1 VLSSSAGLAVILIG
15 VGAVGLTLLL
25 DARSKRARF
34 GGSKGFRAN
43 GSVGRSSSTIGGSS
57 DVQSQE
63 AVTPRKR
70 FSRLSGLERRLKYAR
85 VNITPSQFRL
95 IIVAATA
102 AIYISLITIPRIN
115 TVIHLIIAVWGGSLL
130 VNNYINRRTKI
141 QFDAFD
147 RDFAPFI
154 MAFVGLLKS
163 GMNLMA
169 GMEAASERLG
179 PDSLL
184 RMEVVR
190 MLERLRFGVN
200 EDFAIGS
207 FAESVDHPDIEL
219 FVQAMLLSKQV
230 GGSLSNTLE
239 RLARQARRRAQFRLQ
254 ARAAVGQQ
262 RGSVWAILVIIA
274 LVQTLLYFQMPDVI
288 LAGLRS
294 DIGFVVWQVAFLIA
308 WFAVWLIGQITNIK
322 V

>member
-1 VLSSSAGLAVILIG
+1 MLSSSAGLAVVIIG
-15 VGAVGLTLLL
+15 VGAVVLTLAFDL
-25 DARSKRARF
+25 RSKRARLTQ
-34 GGSKGFRAN
+34 SKSFRARD
-43 GSVGRSSSTIGGSS
+43 SVGRSLAPIGGGA
-57 DVQSQE
+57 DTQFKQAE
-63 AVTPRKR
+63 AAKKK
-70 FSRLSGLERRLKYAR
+70 FGRLSVLEKRLKYAQ
-85 VNITPSQFRL
+85 VIITPSQFR
-95 IIVAATA
+95 IIILAVTA
-102 AIYISLITIPRIN
+102 LIYILLLAIPRIN
-115 TVIHLIIAVWGGSLL
+115 TVVHLIIAVWGGSLL
-130 VNNYINRRTKI
+130 VNYYINRRTKV

-239 RLARQARRRAQFRLQ
+239 RLSRQARRRAQFRLQ
-254 ARAAVGQQ
+254 AQAAVGQQ
-262 RGSVWAILVIIA
+262 RGSVWAILAIVA
-274 LVQTLLYFQMPDVI
+274 LVQTMLYFQMPEVI

-308 WFAVWLIGQITNIK
+308 WFAVWLIGRITKIK

>member
-1 VLSSSAGLAVILIG
+1 
-15 VGAVGLTLLL
+15 
-25 DARSKRARF
+25 
-34 GGSKGFRAN
+34 
-43 GSVGRSSSTIGGSS
+43 
-57 DVQSQE
+57 
-63 AVTPRKR
+63 
-70 FSRLSGLERRLKYAR
+70 
-85 VNITPSQFRL
+85 
-95 IIVAATA
+95 
-102 AIYISLITIPRIN
+102 
-115 TVIHLIIAVWGGSLL
+115 
-130 VNNYINRRTKI
+130 
-141 QFDAFD
+141 
-147 RDFAPFI
+147 
-154 MAFVGLLKS
+154 
-163 GMNLMA
+163 MA

-239 RLARQARRRAQFRLQ
+239 RLARQARRRAQFREQ
-254 ARAAVGQQ
+254 AQAAVGQQ
-262 RGSVWAILVIIA
+262 RGSVWAILAIVA
-274 LVQTLLYFQMPDVI
+274 LVQTMLYFQMPDVI

-308 WFAVWLIGQITNIK
+308 WFAVWLIGRITKIK

>member
-1 VLSSSAGLAVILIG
+1 VLSSS
-15 VGAVGLTLLL
+15 VGLVLVYIGAGIVAFTL
-25 DARSKRARF
+25 AFFKRYEKVRLAD
-34 GGSKGFRAN
+34 SKGFRAR
-43 GSVGRSSSTIGGSS
+43 GSVSPSSSARAGLS
-57 DVQSQE
+57 E
-63 AVTPRKR
+63 APSKQVIPPKKQ
-70 FSRLSGLERRLKYAR
+70 FGRLSLLERRLKYAQ
-85 VNITPSQFRL
+85 VSINPSQFRMTIL
-95 IIVAATA
+95 AATA
-102 AIYISLITIPRIN
+102 AIYISLLTIPRIN
-115 TVIHLIIAVWGGSLL
+115 TVIQLIIAVWGGSLL
-130 VNNYINRRTKI
+130 VNYYINRRARV
-141 QFDAFD
+141 QFEAFD

-184 RMEVVR
+184 RKEVVR

-254 ARAAVGQQ
+254 AQAAVGQQ
-262 RGSVWAILVIIA
+262 RGSVWAILAIVA
-274 LVQTLLYFQMPDVI
+274 LVQTMLYFQMPDVI

-294 DIGFVVWQVAFLIA
+294 DIGFIVWQVAFLIA
-308 WFAVWLIGQITNIK
+308 WFAVWLIGRITKIK

>member
-1 VLSSSAGLAVILIG
+1 MLSSSAGLAVIIIG
-15 VGAVGLTLLL
+15 VGAVGLTLAL
-25 DARSKRARF
+25 DAKSKRSHSAHL
-34 GGSKGFRAN
+34 KGFRAS
-43 GSVGRSSSTIGGSS
+43 GSVGRNSNTGGSS
-57 DVQSQE
+57 LDSQAQQ
-63 AVTPRKR
+63 AVTPIKK
-70 FSRLSGLERRLKYAR
+70 FGRLSVLERRLKYAQ
-85 VNITPSQFRL
+85 VSINPLQFR
-95 IIVAATA
+95 IIILAATA
-102 AIYISLITIPRIN
+102 AIYISLLTIPRLNSI
-115 TVIHLIIAVWGGSLL
+115 IQIIIAVWGGSLL
-130 VNNYINRRTKI
+130 VNYYINRRTKI
-141 QFDAFD
+141 QFEAFD

-207 FAESVDHPDIEL
+207 FAESVEHPDIEL

-230 GGSLSNTLE
+230 GGSLSTTLE

-254 ARAAVGQQ
+254 AQAAVGQQ
-262 RGSVWAILVIIA
+262 RGSVWAILAIVA
-274 LVQTLLYFQMPDVI
+274 LVQTMLYFQMPDVI

-308 WFAVWLIGQITNIK
+308 WFSVWLIGRITKIK

>member
-1 VLSSSAGLAVILIG
+1 MLSSSAGLAVIIIG
-15 VGAVGLTLLL
+15 VGAVGVALAV
-25 DARSKRARF
+25 DSGSKRARF
-34 GGSKGFRAN
+34 AGVKGFRARN
-43 GSVGRSSSTIGGSS
+43 SVDRSSNSGASS
-57 DVQSQE
+57 FESQAQQ
-63 AVTPRKR
+63 AVTPRKQ
-70 FSRLSGLERRLKYAR
+70 FGRLSVLERRLKYAQLS
-85 VNITPSQFRL
+85 ITPSQFRMVVL
-95 IIVAATA
+95 A
-102 AIYISLITIPRIN
+102 AIAALYIALLLVPRLN
-115 TVIHLIIAVWGGSLL
+115 SVIHLIIAVWGGSLL
-130 VNNYINRRTKI
+130 VNFFVNRRTKI

-154 MAFVGLLKS
+154 MGFVGLLKS

-184 RMEVVR
+184 RMEVIR
-190 MLERLRFGVN
+190 MSERLKFGVN

-219 FVQAMLLSKQV
+219 FVQAMLLSKKM

-254 ARAAVGQQ
+254 AQAAVGQQ
-262 RGSVWAILVIIA
+262 RGSVWAILAIVA
-274 LVQTLLYFQMPDVI
+274 LVQIMLYFQMPDVI
-288 LAGLRS
+288 LAGLKS

-308 WFAVWLIGQITNIK
+308 WFSVWLIGRITKIK

>member
-1 VLSSSAGLAVILIG
+1 MLSSSAGLAVILIG

>member
-1 VLSSSAGLAVILIG
+1 VLSYSAGLALISIG
-15 VGAVGLTLLL
+15 VGAVGLTLVL
-25 DARSKRARF
+25 DSRSKRTRIAEV
-34 GGSKGFRAN
+34 KGFRAT
-43 GSVGRSSSTIGGSS
+43 GSVGRSSSIAGESS
-57 DVQSQE
+57 DVETNQ
-63 AVTPRKR
+63 AVTPRKQLG
-70 FSRLSGLERRLKYAR
+70 RLSALERRLKYAHLS
-85 VNITPSQFRL
+85 ITPSQFR
-95 IIVAATA
+95 IIVLAAIA
-102 AIYISLITIPRIN
+102 AIYISLLTIPRLN

-130 VNNYINRRTKI
+130 VNYYINRRTKI

-147 RDFAPFI
+147 SDFAPFI

-239 RLARQARRRAQFRLQ
+239 RLARQARRRAQFREQ
-254 ARAAVGQQ
+254 AQAAVGQQ
-262 RGSVWAILVIIA
+262 RGSVWAILAIVA
-274 LVQTLLYFQMPDVI
+274 LVQTMLYFQMPDVI

-308 WFAVWLIGQITNIK
+308 WFAVWLIGRITKIK

>member
-1 VLSSSAGLAVILIG
+1 VLSYSAGLALISIG
-15 VGAVGLTLLL
+15 VGAVGLSFVL
-25 DARSKRARF
+25 DARSKRTRIAHA
-34 GGSKGFRAN
+34 KGFRAT
-43 GSVGRSSSTIGGSS
+43 GTAGRSPSTVGDPS
-57 DVQSQE
+57 DVKTEQ
-63 AVTPRKR
+63 AVTPRKQ
-70 FSRLSGLERRLKYAR
+70 SGRLSILQRRLKYAQ
-85 VNITPSQFRL
+85 VSITPSQFRITKL
-95 IIVAATA
+95 AAIA
-102 AIYISLITIPRIN
+102 AIYIPLLTIPRLN

-184 RMEVVR
+184 RIEVVR

-254 ARAAVGQQ
+254 AQAAVGQQ
-262 RGSVWAILVIIA
+262 RGSVWAILAIVA
-274 LVQTLLYFQMPDVI
+274 LVQTMLYFQMPEVI

-294 DIGFVVWQVAFLIA
+294 DIGFVVWQVAFLTA
-308 WFAVWLIGQITNIK
+308 WFAVWLIGRISKIK

>member
-1 VLSSSAGLAVILIG
+1 VLSSSAGFTLILVG
-15 VGAVGLTLLL
+15 VGAVGLTLVS
-25 DARSKRARF
+25 DRRSKRARF
-34 GGSKGFRAN
+34 VDVKGFRAKDP
-43 GSVGRSSSTIGGSS
+43 VGRSSSTIGGSS
-57 DVQSQE
+57 DVQAEQVATS
-63 AVTPRKR
+63 RKQVG
-70 FSRLSGLERRLKYAR
+70 RLSLLERRLKYAQ
-85 VNITPSQFRL
+85 VSITPSQFRL
-95 IIVAATA
+95 IKLAAVA
-102 AIYISLITIPRIN
+102 AIYISLLAIPRLN

-130 VNNYINRRTKI
+130 VNHYINRRTKI

-254 ARAAVGQQ
+254 AQAAVGQQ
-262 RGSVWAILVIIA
+262 RGSVWAILAIVA

-288 LAGLRS
+288 LSGLRS

-308 WFAVWLIGQITNIK
+308 WFAVWLIGRITKIK

>member
-1 VLSSSAGLAVILIG
+1 MLSSSAGLAVILIG
-15 VGAVGLTLLL
+15 VGAVVVTLVL
-25 DARSKRARF
+25 DARSKRTRIADF
-34 GGSKGFRAN
+34 KGFRATDTAARRP
-43 GSVGRSSSTIGGSS
+43 STVGGLS
-57 DVQSQE
+57 DAQAQE
-63 AVTPRKR
+63 SVTPRKQ
-70 FSRLSGLERRLKYAR
+70 FGRLSVLQRRLKYAR
-85 VNITPSQFRL
+85 VSITPSQFRL
-95 IIVAATA
+95 IVLAATA
-102 AIYISLITIPRIN
+102 AIYIALLTIPRLN

-147 RDFAPFI
+147 RDFAPFV

-169 GMEAASERLG
+169 GMESASERLG

-190 MLERLRFGVN
+190 MLERLRLGVN
-200 EDFAIGS
+200 EEFAIGS

-254 ARAAVGQQ
+254 AQAAVGQQ
-262 RGSVWAILVIIA
+262 RGSVWAILSIVA
-274 LVQTLLYFQMPDVI
+274 LVQTLLFFQMPDVI
-288 LAGLRS
+288 LAGLRN
-294 DIGFVVWQVAFLIA
+294 DIGFVVWQVAFLTA
-308 WFAVWLIGQITNIK
+308 WFAVWLIGRITNIK

>member
-1 VLSSSAGLAVILIG
+1 MVSASTGLAIIIVGMGAMILTAVLDMRTKRSTLKG
-15 VGAVGLTLLL
+15 SKSFRATVSVGL
-25 DARSKRARF
+25 KP
-34 GGSKGFRAN
+34 GG
-43 GSVGRSSSTIGGSS
+43 GG
-57 DVQSQE
+57 DPLGAQSQQ
-63 AVTPRKR
+63 
-70 FSRLSGLERRLKYAR
+70 SGKPQRTFGRMSALERRLKYAQLAISPR
-85 VNITPSQFRL
+85 QFRL
-95 IIVAATA
+95 IIVAA
-102 AIYISLITIPRIN
+102 IVVMYLVVGLIPRIN
-115 TVIHLIIAVWGGSLL
+115 GIVQLITAVWGGSLL
-130 VNNYINRRTKI
+130 VNSVVNRRTRK
-141 QFDAFD
+141 QFNAFD
-147 RDFAPFI
+147 KDFAPFI
-154 MAFVGLLKS
+154 MSFVGLLKS

-184 RMEVVR
+184 RMEVIR

-207 FAESVDHPDIEL
+207 FAEGVEHPDIEL

-254 ARAAVGQQ
+254 AQAAVGQQ
-262 RGSVWAILVIIA
+262 KGSVKAILGIVV
-274 LVQTLLYFQMPDVI
+274 LVQLFLYFQMPDVI

-294 DIGFVVWQVAFLIA
+294 DIGFVVWQIAFLIA
-308 WFAVWLIGQITNIK
+308 WFAIWLMGQITKIK

>member
-15 VGAVGLTLLL
+15 VGAVGLTLAL

-34 GGSKGFRAN
+34 ADAKGFRASD
-43 GSVGRSSSTIGGSS
+43 SVGRSSNTVASS
-57 DVQSQE
+57 FDAQAQQ
-63 AVTPRKR
+63 AVTPRKQ
-70 FSRLSGLERRLKYAR
+70 FGRLSVLERRLKYAQ
-85 VNITPSQFRL
+85 VSINPLQFRL
-95 IIVAATA
+95 IILAATA
-102 AIYISLITIPRIN
+102 AIYLSLLSIPRLNSI
-115 TVIHLIIAVWGGSLL
+115 IQIIIAVWGGSLL
-130 VNNYINRRTKI
+130 VNYYINRRTKI

-147 RDFAPFI
+147 KDFAPFI

-184 RMEVVR
+184 RMEVIR

-207 FAESVDHPDIEL
+207 FAEGVDHPDIEL

-254 ARAAVGQQ
+254 AQAAVGQQ
-262 RGSVWAILVIIA
+262 RGSVWAILAIVA
-274 LVQTLLYFQMPDVI
+274 LVQTMLYFQMPDVI

-308 WFAVWLIGQITNIK
+308 WFSVWLVGRITKIK

>member
-1 VLSSSAGLAVILIG
+1 VISSNAGLAVMIIG

-25 DARSKRARF
+25 DARSKRARIS
-34 GGSKGFRAN
+34 GAKGFRVSDSGGA
-43 GSVGRSSSTIGGSS
+43 SSTILGVSS
-57 DVQSQE
+57 DVRSQP
-63 AVTPRKR
+63 AVTQRKK
-70 FSRLSGLERRLKYAR
+70 FNRLSDMERRLKYGQ

-95 IIVAATA
+95 IILA
-102 AIYISLITIPRIN
+102 AIAAFYILLLMVPRIN
-115 TVIHLIIAVWGGSLL
+115 NLIQLIIAVWGGSLL
-130 VNNYINRRTKI
+130 VNYYINRRTRI

-254 ARAAVGQQ
+254 AQAAVGQQ

-274 LVQTLLYFQMPDVI
+274 LVQTMLYFQMPDVI

-294 DIGFVVWQVAFLIA
+294 DIGFVIWQVAFLA
-308 WFAVWLIGQITNIK
+308 GWFAVWLIGRITKIK